1 MKQHLSSVYCVNIK
15 EFQAKVTVTLSQ
27 FENYNEFHILK
38 TKKKKKKKKR
48 EGVIKK
54 HIRNST
60 VWKRQLGSCAG
71 HFGL

>member
-38 TKKKKKKKKR
+38 TKKKKKKKKMR
-48 EGVIKK
+48 ESNKK
-54 HIRNST
+54 
-60 VWKRQLGSCAG
+60 AY
-71 HFGL
+71 